1 MKKKNIALVLAALMA
16 AAAVTGCGGGA
27 DARETK
33 QVTVAKEGYPVVDE
47 KITIN
52 AVGYGDP
59 GGGEWEEFPI
69 FKELEEKTNVEVNW
83 TTVSGDGADEKLN
96 LLLASSKELPD
107 AVFSGLSTTKI
118 ATYAEKGLIRPI
130 EDLIDGGYAPNLK
143 KILDENPEIRKA
155 ITMPDGHIYAV
166 PSINEDEEPVMT
178 TTLNINKDWC
188 DALGVK
194 VEDIKTVDDFKNLM
208 DRFVNEDPNGNGE
221 KDEIG
226 FTLEPVAPYHVW
238 NGDANFTGMWGIST
252 DYDPIMV
259 KDGEIVC
266 SVIQP
271 EYKDYI
277 IWFRDMYTGGLIDKE
292 CFTHDHN
299 QYMAKIDSGNVGA
312 YLTNGPVT
320 SAQANFVAIAPLE
333 GPAGAH

>member
-1 MKKKNIALVLAALMA
+1 MKKKNIALILAALMA
-16 AAAVTGCGGGA
+16 ATAATGCGGGSG
-27 DARETK
+27 ARVAKE
-33 QVTVAKEGYPVVDE
+33 VTVAKEGYPVVDE
-47 KITIN
+47 VITIN
-52 AVGYGDP
+52 AVGYGEP

-69 FKELEEKTNVEVNW
+69 FKQLEEKTNVDVNW

-143 KILDENPEIRKA
+143 KILDERPEIRKA

-166 PSINEDEEPVMT
+166 PAINEDEQPVMT

-188 DALGVK
+188 DALGVN

-226 FTLEPVAPYHVW
+226 FTLEPVSPYHVW

-252 DYDPIMV
+252 DYDPVMV
-259 KDGEIVC
+259 KDGDIIC
-266 SVIQP
+266 SVTQP
-271 EYKDYI
+271 EYKD
-277 IWFRDMYTGGLIDKE
+277 
-292 CFTHDHN
+292 
-299 QYMAKIDSGNVGA
+299 
-312 YLTNGPVT
+312 
-320 SAQANFVAIAPLE
+320 
-333 GPAGAH
+333 